1 MEITRQLIDQLSH
14 IGMALSSE
22 YRLDHLLEL
31 IVESSRAFTNA
42 DGGTLFLVDT
52 QAQQLSWAIV
62 QNETMG
68 IRIGG
73 SSAEQPDQTI
83 FKPFDMVDAQS
94 QPILSNAAVCA
105 AHTGES
111 INIADV
117 YDETD
122 AFDFE
127 GPLRFDAQT
136 GYRTR
141 SILVV
146 PLKHFEVG
154 VIGVLQLINA
164 RAPDGS
170 LIEFDPDFENLV
182 ASLVSQAA
190 VAIQNARLFDE
201 LEAQFEAFIATIAA
215 AIDEKSKYTA
225 GHVRRVVDLSMS
237 LARAVHKSDEGVFES
252 VHFSDDQLK
261 ALRIASWMHDVGK
274 IATPEYVVDKATKL
288 CTIFDRIDLIATR
301 YDVLKQQAEN
311 QALRA
316 QVQAIQAGQY
326 DDEVAQQIQTELA
339 EAVSQLD
346 EELAFIRRCNQ
357 GREFMAD
364 EMLTKLQTIA
374 SKTYLHN
381 GEHKTRLTEDELYNL
396 SIRKGTLTK
405 EEIEVIRNHALISYK
420 MLSKLPFSRHLADV
434 PEIAA
439 GHHEKLNGKGYP
451 RGLRAEQLGLEARI
465 LAIADIFE
473 ALTAAD
479 RPYKK
484 PTPLS
489 IVKRILEAMVNDG
502 ELDGQLVDFAMRSG
516 VFDDYV
522 MSEVAEAQRDLLFQ
536 AT

>member
-22 YRLDHLLEL
+22 HRLDHLLEL

-42 DGGTLFLVDT
+42 DGGTLFLVDE
-52 QAQQLSWAIV
+52 QAQQLSWAII

-73 SSAEQPDQTI
+73 SSAEKPDRSI
-83 FKPFDMVDAQS
+83 FKPFEMLDEQA

-182 ASLVSQAA
+182 ASLASQAA
-190 VAIQNARLFDE
+190 VALQNARLFDE

-237 LARAVHKSDEGVFES
+237 LARAVHHSDEGAFES
-252 VHFSDDQLK
+252 VRFSDDQLK

-288 CTIFDRIDLIATR
+288 CTIFDRIELIATR
-301 YDVLKQQAEN
+301 YDLLKQQAEN
-311 QALRA
+311 RAVQAQLEAIQSGQYNETLAQHIQAQLNEERA
-316 QVQAIQAGQY
+316 QL
-326 DDEVAQQIQTELA
+326 DD
-339 EAVSQLD
+339 
-346 EELAFIRRCNQ
+346 ELAFIRRCNQ

-364 EMLTKLQTIA
+364 EMLTRLQVIA
-374 SKTYLHN
+374 AKTFLHH
-381 GEHKTRLTEDELYNL
+381 GEQKPRLTEDELYNL
-396 SIRKGTLTK
+396 SIRKGTLTA
-405 EEIEVIRNHALISYK
+405 EEIDVIRNHALISYK
-420 MLSKLPFSRHLADV
+420 MLSKLPFSRHLAEV

-451 RGLRAEQLGLEARI
+451 RGLHADQLGLEARI

-489 IVKRILEAMVNDG
+489 IVKRILNAMVQDG

-516 VFDDYV
+516 VFDAYV
-522 MSEVAEAQRDLLFQ
+522 AREVAESQRDLRFQ
-536 AT
+536 SS